1 METNYALAFN
11 VHRIY
16 TYTLKQCVSP
26 LAQSTPGTAFYTL
39 GIPFQSKGWEK
50 QLPGK
55 QTCQPGLCGQLR
67 AINQVF
73 CFLHSLLGSYHLSW
87 WHFLC
92 LNWSWMEVF
101 GILTLELPE
110 GLSVMNSWLKCLC
123 YFSSIP
129 AVEVVGSCEREELPQ
144 IRNWIE
150 VKWLKRFPI
159 ISFLT
164 LYVKQRRCMYT
175 Y

>member
-1 METNYALAFN
+1 MFVILAQIQKTIEADHLEKGNVMETNYALAFN

-73 CFLHSLLGSYHLSW
+73 CFLHSLLGSYHLS
-87 WHFLC
+87 
-92 LNWSWMEVF
+92 
-101 GILTLELPE
+101 
-110 GLSVMNSWLKCLC
+110 
-123 YFSSIP
+123 
-129 AVEVVGSCEREELPQ
+129 
-144 IRNWIE
+144 
-150 VKWLKRFPI
+150 
-159 ISFLT
+159 
-164 LYVKQRRCMYT
+164 
-175 Y
+175 